1 MDSINE
7 NNATNNQYK
16 NIKLNA
22 FNKSINNNFSNS
34 NTSINNNKFQNN
46 IPNFSLTNNL
56 DSYTSSNS
64 QTQIY
69 SRKNISL
76 GDTTVYQPQRIE
88 QINTN
93 MSDQI
98 ELKENSYKYRI
109 TRVNI
114 DSRNRNTTPKNI
126 TSNTN
131 NVTVSNPFTLT
142 ANNNIIRI
150 NLPNHGL
157 SINDKI
163 TITNIL
169 GQEFYLRTLEM
180 TQGSNFIKIN
190 HNNHGMIPFSTSTN
204 TNTNT
209 NTSTNTNKTYAE
221 YQIVISGITNNGVT
235 YLQNIPLNVLNNF
248 QTVYFNTNNNSTYDV
263 NFYYIKIPLVP
274 NQTAIYNINYKVTYK
289 HLYGIP
295 LSSINSNYPVNADQ
309 QNGFQT
315 VNEIIDNNNF
325 NIQTDYIA
333 NSNVSSCGGNNIS
346 INTIVDYIEGYPNN
360 NHYII
365 SLNKT
370 FYNVSKL
377 RLISTEFPNTD
388 KIIRDSPVSRKNNQI
403 YWQSLGDGDTI
414 YSINITPGNYN
425 TIDLTTE
432 INNQISKVNIIN
444 SNIVTTATYNY
455 SKYFTSVVAINTNSN
470 LFTIQFFGTLNI
482 INPFN
487 IVVNTSN
494 NNIYYLEIN
503 HPNHLLTV
511 GTQITIQNS
520 TSIGVVPD
528 YVINNVQTI
537 TSIIDNSHYIVQL
550 KPFNILQND
559 SIITSG
565 GGNSV
570 QIIYPFIARLLFNYQ
585 GTVGNLLGFRNV
597 GQPNSITQWDYII
610 SNNTSY
616 VNDILTDATGIPI
629 TSSVISNYINLNGDN
644 YLIISNPLLKNTVDT
659 GGINGVF
666 AKILLAGPPGYI
678 LYNQYIQLG
687 DELNEGIQSL
697 SELEFYFYALD
708 GTLYEFNGLEH
719 SFTIEIYEKI
729 IDNPNINNNSRL

>member
-248 QTVYFNTNNNSTYDV
+248 QTVYFNTNNNST
-263 NFYYIKIPLVP
+263 
-274 NQTAIYNINYKVTYK
+274 
-289 HLYGIP
+289 
-295 LSSINSNYPVNADQ
+295 
-309 QNGFQT
+309 
-315 VNEIIDNNNF
+315 
-325 NIQTDYIA
+325 
-333 NSNVSSCGGNNIS
+333 
-346 INTIVDYIEGYPNN
+346 
-360 NHYII
+360 
-365 SLNKT
+365 
-370 FYNVSKL
+370 
-377 RLISTEFPNTD
+377 
-388 KIIRDSPVSRKNNQI
+388 
-403 YWQSLGDGDTI
+403 
-414 YSINITPGNYN
+414 
-425 TIDLTTE
+425 
-432 INNQISKVNIIN
+432 
-444 SNIVTTATYNY
+444 
-455 SKYFTSVVAINTNSN
+455 
-470 LFTIQFFGTLNI
+470 
-482 INPFN
+482 
-487 IVVNTSN
+487 
-494 NNIYYLEIN
+494 
-503 HPNHLLTV
+503 
-511 GTQITIQNS
+511 
-520 TSIGVVPD
+520 
-528 YVINNVQTI
+528 
-537 TSIIDNSHYIVQL
+537 
-550 KPFNILQND
+550 
-559 SIITSG
+559 
-565 GGNSV
+565 
-570 QIIYPFIARLLFNYQ
+570 
-585 GTVGNLLGFRNV
+585 
-597 GQPNSITQWDYII
+597 
-610 SNNTSY
+610 
-616 VNDILTDATGIPI
+616 
-629 TSSVISNYINLNGDN
+629 
-644 YLIISNPLLKNTVDT
+644 
-659 GGINGVF
+659 
-666 AKILLAGPPGYI
+666 
-678 LYNQYIQLG
+678 
-687 DELNEGIQSL
+687 
-697 SELEFYFYALD
+697 
-708 GTLYEFNGLEH
+708 
-719 SFTIEIYEKI
+719 
-729 IDNPNINNNSRL
+729 